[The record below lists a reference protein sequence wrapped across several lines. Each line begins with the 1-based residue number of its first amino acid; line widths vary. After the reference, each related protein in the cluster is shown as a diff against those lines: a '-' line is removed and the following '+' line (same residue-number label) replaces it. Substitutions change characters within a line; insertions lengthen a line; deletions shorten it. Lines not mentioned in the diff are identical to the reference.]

1 MGFIKRY
8 IVKRRMKKIVSKIKA
23 LSEEGA
29 FKIDPDS
36 NSCVNEEVWNK
47 YAESVTK
54 TLDHIVPGTKV
65 EYKGS
70 EGTNANF
77 TITWPYEIIDLETIT
92 AEWVDKDGIS
102 DFFYCSNCDYKA
114 HYTEINKVQCPNC
127 KAKITG
133 IRSDIIW

>member
-102 DFFYCSNCDYKA
+102 DFFYCSN
-114 HYTEINKVQCPNC
+114 NKKVLLKP
-127 KAKITG
+127 
-133 IRSDIIW
+133 R